1 MSLTSTEAQVLSTLV
16 VIAICVLMAWIVRR
30 TKSKSHNTHVWGTV
44 FESLTHYVQP
54 QTPLKAPQQEI
65 RKQKRLAGD
74 DEHRAEQKAGR
85 NKKAKDKTKDIG
97 QD

>member
-16 VIAICVLMAWIVRR
+16 VIAICVLMA
-30 TKSKSHNTHVWGTV
+30 
-44 FESLTHYVQP
+44 LTHYVQP